1 MEQSFRIA
9 LCMCLLIGYL
19 QATPVPTPQSCFE
32 MDDLRFHL
40 LHGSCK
46 NNVTLT
52 TPTNVKE
59 TCYSAAM
66 ERFMEGLERA
76 QTECNGDNERFSQ
89 TLEAL
94 KVGNEC
100 YKHVSIDSFVF
111 PYKLIRFKF
120 LVQMYDPILNQ
131 PSLCK
136 QRQTLHSATW
146 KLRHSSLMNL
156 CMLQRHLFNCSTPR
170 RGNDESTWTL
180 KMFPLLYHYL
190 LLPTALKCD
199 SGSQ

>member
-76 QTECNGDNERFSQ
+76 ETECNGDNERFSQ

-100 YKHVSIDSFVF
+100 YKHTNSSQCDLEAETQQFDEFVYATEAF
-111 PYKLIRFKF
+111 
-120 LVQMYDPILNQ
+120 VQLLNT
-131 PSLCK
+131 K
-136 QRQTLHSATW
+136 KRQ
-146 KLRHSSLMNL
+146 
-156 CMLQRHLFNCSTPR
+156 
-170 RGNDESTWTL
+170 
-180 KMFPLLYHYL
+180 
-190 LLPTALKCD
+190 
-199 SGSQ
+199 